1 MQIKMTRKRK
11 LLFNFIVVGII
22 SAGVV
27 AVCSKFVH
35 LGTIEYTDNAQVKQH
50 ITPVNTRVSGFIKEI
65 RFSEYQHVNK
75 GDTLVV
81 IEDSEFRL
89 RLAQAE
95 ADYQNA
101 TAGKAAMY
109 TSISTTQN
117 NVTVTDAAVEE
128 IKIRLANAETE
139 LKRYAQLVSNG
150 AATRQ
155 QYDRAE
161 TEYNA
166 TKARYEQLVR
176 QRNSTELVKQE
187 QTHRLGQND
196 AMIQVTEAALNLA
209 RLNLSYT
216 VVIATADGVCGRLNI
231 HEGQLV
237 QPGQTL
243 VDIVDDG
250 EIWVIANY
258 KETQT
263 ANIKVGMPVSIE
275 VDAVPGVVYKGK
287 VEAISQ
293 ATGASY
299 SLFSQ
304 DNSSGNFIKVE
315 QRIPIRI
322 SFDKD
327 NDVEDMSR
335 LRSGLNVECEID
347 Y

>member
-11 LLFNFIVVGII
+11 LLFNLIVVTVILT
-22 SAGVV
+22 GVV

-35 LGTIEYTDNAQVKQH
+35 IGTVEYTDNAQVKQH
-50 ITPVNTRVSGFIKEI
+50 ITPVNTRVSGFVKEI
-65 RFSEYQHVNK
+65 RFEEYQHVKK

-81 IEDSEFRL
+81 IEDAEFRL

-101 TAGKAAMY
+101 TAGKAAMN

-117 NVTVTDAAVEE
+117 NVAVTDAAVEE
-128 IKIRLANAETE
+128 VKIRLANAETE
-139 LKRYAQLVSNG
+139 LQRYTQLIAKG
-150 AATRQ
+150 AATQQ
-155 QYDRAE
+155 QYDRVE

-166 TKARYEQLVR
+166 TKARYEQLSR
-176 QRNSTELVKQE
+176 QRNSTELVRQE

-216 VVIATADGVCGRLNI
+216 VIIATADGVSGRLNI

-250 EIWVIANY
+250 DVWVIANY

-263 ANIKVGMPVSIE
+263 ANIEVGMPVEIT

-304 DNSSGNFIKVE
+304 DNSAGNFIKIE
-315 QRIPIRI
+315 QRVPVRI
-322 SFDKD
+322 TFDAD
-327 NDVEDMSR
+327 NKSEYMAR

>member
-22 SAGVV
+22 LAGIL

-35 LGTIEYTDNAQVKQH
+35 LGSVEYTDNAQVKQH

-65 RFSEYQHVNK
+65 RFEEYQAVKK

-89 RLAQAE
+89 RLAQAQ

-117 NVTVTDAAVEE
+117 NVAVTDAAVEE
-128 IKIRLANAETE
+128 IKIRLANAQTE
-139 LKRYAQLVSNG
+139 LNRYAQLLSNG
-150 AATRQ
+150 AVTQ
-155 QYDRAE
+155 QQFDKAE

-166 TKARYEQLVR
+166 TLARYEQLTH
-176 QRNSTELVKQE
+176 QRNSTKLVKQE
-187 QTHRLGQND
+187 QTQRLGQND
-196 AMIQVTEAALNLA
+196 AMVQVTEAALNLA

-216 VVIATADGVCGRLNI
+216 IIVATADGVCGRLNI

-263 ANIKVGMPVSIE
+263 ANIKVGMPVTIK
-275 VDAVPGVVYKGK
+275 VDAVPGVVYNGR

-299 SLFSQ
+299 SLFKQ
-304 DNSSGNFIKVE
+304 DNSAGNFIKIE

-327 NDVEDMSR
+327 NSAEDMRR

>member
-1 MQIKMTRKRK
+1 MTRKRK

-22 SAGVV
+22 LAGIL

-35 LGTIEYTDNAQVKQH
+35 LGSVEYTDNAQVKQH
-50 ITPVNTRVSGFIKEI
+50 ITPVNTRISGFIKEI
-65 RFSEYQHVNK
+65 RFEEYQAVKK

-89 RLAQAE
+89 RLAQAQ

-117 NVTVTDAAVEE
+117 NVAVTDAAVEE
-128 IKIRLANAETE
+128 IKIRLANAQTE
-139 LKRYAQLVSNG
+139 LNRYAQLLSNG
-150 AATRQ
+150 AVTQQ
-155 QYDRAE
+155 QYDKAE

-166 TKARYEQLVR
+166 TLARYEQLTH
-176 QRNSTELVKQE
+176 QRNSTKLVKQE
-187 QTHRLGQND
+187 QTQRLGQND
-196 AMIQVTEAALNLA
+196 AMVQVTEAALNLA

-216 VVIATADGVCGRLNI
+216 IIVATADGVCGRLNI

-263 ANIKVGMPVSIE
+263 ANIEVGMPVTIK
-275 VDAVPGVVYKGK
+275 VDAVPGVLYNGR

-299 SLFSQ
+299 SLFKQ
-304 DNSSGNFIKVE
+304 DNSAGNFIKIE

-327 NDVEDMSR
+327 NSAEDMRR